1 LASSGARWM
10 REKRLAAPR
19 RASGRRIHFVF
30 PLRGRGASWAA
41 RIRNVIR
48 EGDRVADYDVVAR
61 MKTGGMATLFL
72 GRRTGA
78 SGFSKP
84 VAIKVVHP
92 HLADDPSF
100 VEMFVDEALLC
111 ARIQHPNV
119 VHVEELREVDGTHLL
134 VMEYVAGCSL
144 GQLLRSLAKLK
155 RRMTP
160 ELAVHVAIAV
170 LDGLHAAHELK
181 NEHGQPMEVVHRDV
195 SPDNVLLAWQGH
207 VKLIDFGVAKAMSRR
222 TQTSG
227 SMLKGKIRYMSPEQ
241 AFGKNV
247 DRRTDVYA
255 LAIVLWECLTMRR
268 LFSGSGADLE
278 LLEQVRN
285 PTIEAPSQFVADLPP
300 ALDAI
305 LLKALAKNPDER
317 FRSAR
322 EMRRALADAMPR
334 AAALDGADLAELM
347 RIVMADE
354 IEAQRAKLASDAES
368 LDVPVVEAAADEEPL
383 RTMTISMAGLESHS
397 GLITAEMSATSGTS
411 RLSDAG
417 SSSSGVSSSGV
428 SSSGVSS
435 SGVSSVSASS
445 VSVATPAPARGP
457 SALLYALGGGLL
469 VALAGGI
476 TLALVGGGT
485 TESTATPLAPAVEVV
500 GSPPSAPRQS
510 ATVEP
515 AVEVE
520 VTNVAEVAAPPSEA
534 SPSEA
539 PPSEVAAEANTAATE
554 AATTDATAT
563 EPAPTMA
570 SSTTPREAR
579 ARPTAST
586 RAEGETRATRPRA
599 ATMRASMRELADD
612 FGF

>member
-1 LASSGARWM
+1 M
-10 REKRLAAPR
+10 
-19 RASGRRIHFVF
+19 
-30 PLRGRGASWAA
+30 
-41 RIRNVIR
+41 IR
-48 EGDRVADYDVVAR
+48 EGDRVADYEIVAR
-61 MKTGGMATLFL
+61 MKAGGMATLFL

-119 VHVEELREVDGTHLL
+119 VHVEELRESNGTHLL

-144 GQLLRSLAKLK
+144 GQLLRALAKRQ

-160 ELAVHVAIAV
+160 ELAVHVAIHV

-181 NEHGQPMEVVHRDV
+181 NEHGAPMEVVHRDV

-241 AFGKNV
+241 AFGRAV

-285 PTIEAPSQFVADLPP
+285 PTIVPPSQLVSDLPP

-305 LLKALAKNPDER
+305 LLKALSREANDR
-317 FRSAR
+317 YASAR

-334 AAALDGADLAELM
+334 AASLDGSDLAELL
-347 RIVMADE
+347 RAVMADE
-354 IEAQRAKLASDAES
+354 IEAQRAKLASDAEA
-368 LDVPVVEAAADEEPL
+368 LDVPVVVDGAEADEPL
-383 RTMTISMAGLESHS
+383 RTMTISMAGLSSPS
-397 GLITAEMSATSGTS
+397 GLISAEHSATSGTAP
-411 RLSDAG
+411 LP
-417 SSSSGVSSSGV
+417 
-428 SSSGVSS
+428 
-435 SGVSSVSASS
+435 ASS
-445 VSVATPAPARGP
+445 VPSTSIASPVAAPPARETSRSSG
-457 SALLYALGGGLL
+457 LLYALGGGLL
-469 VALAGGI
+469 VALAGGVTI
-476 TLALVGGGT
+476 ALTSGSAP
-485 TESTATPLAPAVEVV
+485 EPTATPLAPAVEIV
-500 GSPPSAPRQS
+500 G
-510 ATVEP
+510 
-515 AVEVE
+515 
-520 VTNVAEVAAPPSEA
+520 APPSPTVEA
-534 SPSEA
+534 AAANEA
-539 PPSEVAAEANTAATE
+539 AANQAAANAVNQAAANAANADQTAANAANQATANAANMTVEAAANAANTAANGAANE
-554 AATTDATAT
+554 AAAPEDETAT
-563 EPAPTMA
+563 T
-570 SSTTPREAR
+570 
-579 ARPTAST
+579 
-586 RAEGETRATRPRA
+586 ETETATRPRTTE
-599 ATMRASMRELADD
+599 TMSAMTPRRSTRPASDERPSMRPAMRELADD

>member
-1 LASSGARWM
+1 M
-10 REKRLAAPR
+10 
-19 RASGRRIHFVF
+19 
-30 PLRGRGASWAA
+30 
-41 RIRNVIR
+41 IR
-48 EGDRVADYDVVAR
+48 EGDRVADYEIVAR
-61 MKTGGMATLFL
+61 MKAGGMATLFL

-92 HLADDPSF
+92 HLADDPAF

-119 VHVEELREVDGTHLL
+119 VHVEELRESNGTHLL

-144 GQLLRSLAKLK
+144 GQLLRALAKRQ

-160 ELAVHVAIAV
+160 ELAVHVAIHV

-181 NEHGQPMEVVHRDV
+181 NEHGAPMEVVHRDV

-241 AFGKNV
+241 AFGRAV

-285 PTIEAPSQFVADLPP
+285 PTIVPPSQLVSDLPP

-305 LLKALAKNPDER
+305 LLKALAREANDR
-317 FRSAR
+317 YASAR

-334 AAALDGADLAELM
+334 AASLDGSDLAELL
-347 RIVMADE
+347 RAVMADE
-354 IEAQRAKLASDAES
+354 IEAQRAKLASDAEA
-368 LDVPVVEAAADEEPL
+368 LDVPVVVDGAEADEPL
-383 RTMTISMAGLESHS
+383 RTMTISMAGLSSPS
-397 GLITAEMSATSGTS
+397 GLISAEHSATSGTAP
-411 RLSDAG
+411 LPPA
-417 SSSSGVSSSGV
+417 SS
-428 SSSGVSS
+428 
-435 SGVSSVSASS
+435 VSSVSSTSIASPM
-445 VSVATPAPARGP
+445 AAPPARETSRSSG
-457 SALLYALGGGLL
+457 LLYALGGGLL
-469 VALAGGI
+469 VALAGGVTI
-476 TLALVGGGT
+476 ALTSGSAP
-485 TESTATPLAPAVEVV
+485 EPTATPLTPTVVEIV
-500 GSPPSAPRQS
+500 G
-510 ATVEP
+510 
-515 AVEVE
+515 
-520 VTNVAEVAAPPSEA
+520 APPSEPTGA
-534 SPSEA
+534 TNEA
-539 PPSEVAAEANTAATE
+539 EAAANEAAANEAATNEAATNAANAAAANAANTAVEAANAANEAATNAANEAAANATGNETAEPTERPRTTE
-554 AATTDATAT
+554 AASA
-563 EPAPTMA
+563 M
-570 SSTTPREAR
+570 TPR
-579 ARPTAST
+579 
-586 RAEGETRATRPRA
+586 RATRPAGDERPS
-599 ATMRASMRELADD
+599 MRPAMRELADD

>member
-1 LASSGARWM
+1 M
-10 REKRLAAPR
+10 
-19 RASGRRIHFVF
+19 
-30 PLRGRGASWAA
+30 
-41 RIRNVIR
+41 IR
-48 EGDRVADYDVVAR
+48 EGDRVADYEIVAR
-61 MKTGGMATLFL
+61 MKAGGMATLFL

-119 VHVEELREVDGTHLL
+119 VHVEELRESNGTHLL

-144 GQLLRSLAKLK
+144 GQLLRALAKRQ

-160 ELAVHVAIAV
+160 ELAVHVAIHV

-181 NEHGQPMEVVHRDV
+181 NEHGAPMEVVHRDV

-241 AFGKNV
+241 AFGRAV

-285 PTIEAPSQFVADLPP
+285 PTIVPPSQLVSDLPP

-305 LLKALAKNPDER
+305 LLKALSREANDR
-317 FRSAR
+317 YASAR

-334 AAALDGADLAELM
+334 AASLDGSDLAELL
-347 RIVMADE
+347 RAVMADE
-354 IEAQRAKLASDAES
+354 IEAQRAKLASDAEA
-368 LDVPVVEAAADEEPL
+368 LDVPVVVDGAEADEPL
-383 RTMTISMAGLESHS
+383 RTMTISMAGLSSPS
-397 GLITAEMSATSGTS
+397 GLISAEHSATSGTAP
-411 RLSDAG
+411 LP
-417 SSSSGVSSSGV
+417 
-428 SSSGVSS
+428 
-435 SGVSSVSASS
+435 ASS
-445 VSVATPAPARGP
+445 VPSTSIASSVAAPPARETSRSSG
-457 SALLYALGGGLL
+457 LLYALGGGLL
-469 VALAGGI
+469 VALAGGVTI
-476 TLALVGGGT
+476 ALTSGSAP
-485 TESTATPLAPAVEVV
+485 EPTATPLAPAVEIV
-500 GSPPSAPRQS
+500 G
-510 ATVEP
+510 
-515 AVEVE
+515 
-520 VTNVAEVAAPPSEA
+520 APPSE
-534 SPSEA
+534 PIG
-539 PPSEVAAEANTAATE
+539 ATNE
-554 AATTDATAT
+554 AATNEAAANQAAANQAAANVANEAAANVAANEAAAANEAVNAANEAAANETTAT
-563 EPAPTMA
+563 TNETAEPAERPR
-570 SSTTPREAR
+570 TTEAVSAMTLR
-579 ARPTAST
+579 RT
-586 RAEGETRATRPRA
+586 TRPASDERPS
-599 ATMRASMRELADD
+599 MRPAMRELADD

>member
-1 LASSGARWM
+1 M
-10 REKRLAAPR
+10 T
-19 RASGRRIHFVF
+19 
-30 PLRGRGASWAA
+30 
-41 RIRNVIR
+41 VIR
-48 EGDRVADYDVVAR
+48 EGDRVADYEIVAR
-61 MKTGGMATLFL
+61 MKAGGMATLFL

-84 VAIKVVHP
+84 VAIKVVHA

-119 VHVEELREVDGTHLL
+119 VHVEELRESNGTHLL

-144 GQLLRSLAKLK
+144 GQLLRALAKRQ

-160 ELAVHVAIAV
+160 ELAVHVAINV

-181 NEHGQPMEVVHRDV
+181 NEHGAPMEVVHRDV

-241 AFGKNV
+241 AFGRAV

-285 PTIEAPSQFVADLPP
+285 PTIVPPSQLVPDLPP

-305 LLKALAKNPDER
+305 LLKALAREANDR
-317 FRSAR
+317 YASAR

-334 AAALDGADLAELM
+334 AAALDGSDLAELL
-347 RIVMADE
+347 RAVMADE
-354 IEAQRAKLASDAES
+354 IEAQRAKLASDAEA
-368 LDVPVVEAAADEEPL
+368 LDVPVVVDGAEADEPL
-383 RTMTISMAGLESHS
+383 RTMTISMAGLSSPS
-397 GLITAEMSATSGTS
+397 GLISAESSATSNTAP
-411 RLSDAG
+411 LPP
-417 SSSSGVSSSGV
+417 
-428 SSSGVSS
+428 
-435 SGVSSVSASS
+435 ASS
-445 VSVATPAPARGP
+445 VSSTSVVSPTAAPPAASRSSG
-457 SALLYALGGGLL
+457 LLYALGGGLL
-469 VALAGGI
+469 VALAGGVTI
-476 TLALVGGGT
+476 ALTSGGAP
-485 TESTATPLAPAVEVV
+485 EPTATPLAPAVEIL
-500 GSPPSAPRQS
+500 GAPPNEPSG
-510 ATVEP
+510 ATNE
-515 AVEVE
+515 A
-520 VTNVAEVAAPPSEA
+520 AAAPNEA
-534 SPSEA
+534 
-539 PPSEVAAEANTAATE
+539 AANAANAANTAAAHAAAENAANE
-554 AATTDATAT
+554 AAANAANAAAENAANEAAENAAAAANAMANEAAATNDQTA
-563 EPAPTMA
+563 EPA
-570 SSTTPREAR
+570 E
-579 ARPTAST
+579 
-586 RAEGETRATRPRA
+586 RPRA
-599 ATMRASMRELADD
+599 TETTSARTPRRTTRPAGDERPSMRPAMRELADD

>member
-1 LASSGARWM
+1 
-10 REKRLAAPR
+10 
-19 RASGRRIHFVF
+19 
-30 PLRGRGASWAA
+30 
-41 RIRNVIR
+41 VIR
-48 EGDRVADYDVVAR
+48 EGDRVADYEIVAR
-61 MKTGGMATLFL
+61 MKAGGMATLFL

-92 HLADDPSF
+92 HLADDPAF

-119 VHVEELREVDGTHLL
+119 VHVEELRESNGTHLL

-144 GQLLRSLAKLK
+144 GQLLRALAKRQ

-160 ELAVHVAIAV
+160 ELAVHVAIHV

-181 NEHGQPMEVVHRDV
+181 NEHGAPMEVVHRDV

-241 AFGKNV
+241 AFGRAV

-285 PTIEAPSQFVADLPP
+285 PTIVPPSQLVSDLPP

-305 LLKALAKNPDER
+305 LLKALAREASDR
-317 FRSAR
+317 YASAR

-334 AAALDGADLAELM
+334 AASLDGSDLAELL
-347 RIVMADE
+347 RAVMADE
-354 IEAQRAKLASDAES
+354 IEAQRAKLASDAEA
-368 LDVPVVEAAADEEPL
+368 LDVPVVVDGAEADEPL
-383 RTMTISMAGLESHS
+383 RTMTISMAGLSSPS
-397 GLITAEMSATSGTS
+397 GLISAEHSATSGTAQLPPAS
-411 RLSDAG
+411 G
-417 SSSSGVSSSGV
+417 SSTSTVSPMTAPPAASRSSG
-428 SSSGVSS
+428 
-435 SGVSSVSASS
+435 
-445 VSVATPAPARGP
+445 
-457 SALLYALGGGLL
+457 LLYALGGGLL
-469 VALAGGI
+469 VALAGGVTI
-476 TLALVGGGT
+476 ALTSGSAP
-485 TESTATPLAPAVEVV
+485 EPTATPLAPAVVEIV
-500 GSPPSAPRQS
+500 G
-510 ATVEP
+510 
-515 AVEVE
+515 
-520 VTNVAEVAAPPSEA
+520 APPSE
-534 SPSEA
+534 PSGATNE
-539 PPSEVAAEANTAATE
+539 AEAAANEAAANEAAANEAATNAANAAVEAANAANEAATNAANEAAATTNETAEPTERPRTTE
-554 AATTDATAT
+554 AASA
-563 EPAPTMA
+563 M
-570 SSTTPREAR
+570 TPR
-579 ARPTAST
+579 
-586 RAEGETRATRPRA
+586 RATRPAGDERPS
-599 ATMRASMRELADD
+599 MRPAMRELADD

>member
-1 LASSGARWM
+1 M
-10 REKRLAAPR
+10 
-19 RASGRRIHFVF
+19 
-30 PLRGRGASWAA
+30 
-41 RIRNVIR
+41 IR

-61 MKTGGMATLFL
+61 MKAGGMATLFL

-181 NEHGQPMEVVHRDV
+181 NEQGQPMEVVHRDV

-285 PTIEAPSQFVADLPP
+285 PSIEPPSRFVSDLPP

-305 LLKALAKNPDER
+305 LLKALAKNPDDR
-317 FRSAR
+317 YRSAR

-368 LDVPVVEAAADEEPL
+368 LDVPIVVAAADEEPL

-397 GLITAEMSATSGTS
+397 GLITAEMSATGGTS
-411 RLSDAG
+411 RLSDVG
-417 SSSSGVSSSGV
+417 SGVSS
-428 SSSGVSS
+428 SS

-445 VSVATPAPARGP
+445 VNVATPAPARGP

-469 VALAGGI
+469 VALAGGL

-485 TESTATPLAPAVEVV
+485 PESTATPLAPDVEVV
-500 GSPPSAPRQS
+500 GAPPSAPRGS
-510 ATVEP
+510 A
-515 AVEVE
+515 AVAPPGVGATAAEAE
-520 VTNVAEVAAPPSEA
+520 ITDVAEVAAPPSEA
-534 SPSEA
+534 PPSEAPPSEA
-539 PPSEVAAEANTAATE
+539 PPSEVGAEAV
-554 AATTDATAT
+554 ATTDRTT
-563 EPAPTMA
+563 DPAPTMA

>member
-1 LASSGARWM
+1 
-10 REKRLAAPR
+10 
-19 RASGRRIHFVF
+19 
-30 PLRGRGASWAA
+30 
-41 RIRNVIR
+41 VIR
-48 EGDRVADYDVVAR
+48 EGDRVADYEIVAR
-61 MKTGGMATLFL
+61 MKAGGMATLFL

-84 VAIKVVHP
+84 VAIKVVHA

-119 VHVEELREVDGTHLL
+119 VHVEELRESNGTHLL

-144 GQLLRSLAKLK
+144 GQLLRALAKRQ

-160 ELAVHVAIAV
+160 ELAVHVAIHV

-181 NEHGQPMEVVHRDV
+181 NEQGAPMEVVHRDV

-241 AFGKNV
+241 AFGRAV

-285 PTIEAPSQFVADLPP
+285 PTIVPPSQLVPDLPP

-305 LLKALAKNPDER
+305 LLKALAREANDR
-317 FRSAR
+317 YASAR

-334 AAALDGADLAELM
+334 AASLDGSDLAELL
-347 RIVMADE
+347 RAVMADE
-354 IEAQRAKLASDAES
+354 IEAQRAKLASDAEA
-368 LDVPVVEAAADEEPL
+368 LDVPVVVDGAEADEPL
-383 RTMTISMAGLESHS
+383 RTMTISMAGLSSPS
-397 GLITAEMSATSGTS
+397 GLISAESSATSGTAQLPPAS
-411 RLSDAG
+411 
-417 SSSSGVSSSGV
+417 
-428 SSSGVSS
+428 
-435 SGVSSVSASS
+435 SASS
-445 VSVATPAPARGP
+445 TSIASPMAAPPTRETSRSSG
-457 SALLYALGGGLL
+457 LLYALGGGLL
-469 VALAGGI
+469 VALAGGVTI
-476 TLALVGGGT
+476 ALTSGSAP
-485 TESTATPLAPAVEVV
+485 EPTATPLAPPVVEIV
-500 GSPPSAPRQS
+500 G
-510 ATVEP
+510 
-515 AVEVE
+515 
-520 VTNVAEVAAPPSEA
+520 APPSEPSGATNEAEAAANEAAANATTSAAANEAAA
-534 SPSEA
+534 SAANAANEAATNAASEA
-539 PPSEVAAEANTAATE
+539 AANEAAANEAAANEAAANEAAPTESPRTTE
-554 AATTDATAT
+554 AASA
-563 EPAPTMA
+563 M
-570 SSTTPREAR
+570 TPRR
-579 ARPTAST
+579 T
-586 RAEGETRATRPRA
+586 TRPASDERPS
-599 ATMRASMRELADD
+599 MRPAMRELADD